1 MELQNIEILT
11 QKYLEGE
18 TSLKEEDQ
26 LRHYYLSD
34 NVAPHLESYKPLF
47 NYFAKAKKEQ
57 FTVATNTPQISKS
70 LFKPWMAIAA
80 SVVLIATAIWYNN
93 GIQQNSNDLGTYED
107 PEIALQKTKA
117 ILNLVSAYM
126 NEGNDELVYLK
137 EIETTKNKLITD
149 NNK

>member
-47 NYFAKAKKEQ
+47 NYFAKAKK
-57 FTVATNTPQISKS
+57 NS
-70 LFKPWMAIAA
+70 LQLPPIPHKP
-80 SVVLIATAIWYNN
+80 
-93 GIQQNSNDLGTYED
+93 
-107 PEIALQKTKA
+107 
-117 ILNLVSAYM
+117 LNL
-126 NEGNDELVYLK
+126 YL
-137 EIETTKNKLITD
+137 NRGWLLLQVLF
-149 NNK
+149 

>member
-57 FTVATNTPQISKS
+57 F
-70 LFKPWMAIAA
+70 
-80 SVVLIATAIWYNN
+80 
-93 GIQQNSNDLGTYED
+93 
-107 PEIALQKTKA
+107 
-117 ILNLVSAYM
+117 
-126 NEGNDELVYLK
+126 
-137 EIETTKNKLITD
+137 KNKNTCFGGWGPRKFLF
-149 NNK
+149 

>member
-47 NYFAKAKKEQ
+47 NYF
-57 FTVATNTPQISKS
+57 SKP

>member
-1 MELQNIEILT
+1 
-11 QKYLEGE
+11 
-18 TSLKEEDQ
+18 
-26 LRHYYLSD
+26 
-34 NVAPHLESYKPLF
+34 
-47 NYFAKAKKEQ
+47 
-57 FTVATNTPQISKS
+57 
-70 LFKPWMAIAA
+70 MAIAA

>member
-26 LRHYYLSD
+26 LRNYYLS
-34 NVAPHLESYKPLF
+34 NSVAPHLESYKPLF
-47 NYFAKAKKEQ
+47 TYFAKAKKEQ
-57 FTVATNTPQISKS
+57 FTVATNTPQKSKS

-93 GIQQNSNDLGTYED
+93 GIQNSNTDLGTYED
-107 PEIALQKTKA
+107 PELALQKTKA

-137 EIETTKNKLITD
+137 EIEITKNKLITD
-149 NNK
+149 TNK